1 MKNETEVL
9 EIVPDVPQGLDIG
22 LRNYWYPILDSE
34 ELTEGKPVGLTVL
47 GEDLVAWRDVRGM
60 PCVVNDRCPHRGA
73 RLAMGRVLDGRI
85 QCALH
90 GLRFDGEGRCVL
102 IPWEPEDSKLLDE
115 ISVSGYPTGELG
127 GYIWAY
133 LGDTVE
139 FPPPPLA
146 DEVPEELLDEGNFIC
161 FRMPTK
167 VWDANWL
174 LTIDGADEFHAVTL
188 HADSQAVKDNAW
200 KPGKTEHV
208 GIPLA
213 DRRVKLVRTPGGL
226 HGVATDRAGEPIH
239 HGHFLD
245 GRKGE
250 RFTLPGT
257 FHIPIHPAVGAPP
270 YTSRVW
276 HVAIDD
282 RRTLVPRYL
291 CWRASTA
298 EERERAEQVYHDL
311 ALPRL
316 QKVAEEDAL
325 ISAGMGDLV
334 TARKNEFLF
343 NADSEVIRIRR
354 DLKAAFLAQREGQR
368 IAVPKDALVFPA

>member
-1 MKNETEVL
+1 MQNETEVL

-22 LRNYWYPILDSE
+22 LRNYWYPILQSE
-34 ELTEGKPVGLTVL
+34 ELPEGKPIGLTLL
-47 GEDLVAWRDVRGM
+47 GEDLVAWRDSQGK
-60 PCVVNDRCPHRGA
+60 PCVVTDRCPHRNA
-73 RLAMGRVLDGRI
+73 RFTMGRVLDGQI
-85 QCALH
+85 QCAFH

-102 IPWEPEDSKLLDE
+102 IPWEPEDSKLLAE
-115 ISVSGYPTGELG
+115 LSIAGYPTGEFG
-127 GYIWAY
+127 GYVWAY

-146 DEVPEELLDEGNFIC
+146 NEVPEEFLDEENFIW
-161 FRMPTK
+161 FRLPTR

-174 LTIDGADEFHAVTL
+174 VTIDGGDEFHAVTL
-188 HADSQAVKDNAW
+188 HAESQAVNDKAW
-200 KPGKTEHV
+200 ESGKAERTSV
-208 GIPLA
+208 SFA
-213 DRRVKLVRTPGGL
+213 DRRVKLVQTPGGL
-226 HGVATDRAGEPIH
+226 HGVATNRDGVPIH
-239 HGHFLD
+239 HGHFLE

-257 FHIPIHPAVGAPP
+257 FHIPIRPAVGAPP

-276 HVAIDD
+276 HIAIDD

-291 CWRASTA
+291 CWRARTT

-316 QKVAEEDAL
+316 RKVAEEDAL
-325 ISAGMGDLV
+325 ISAGIGDLV
-334 TARKNEFLF
+334 TARKNEYLF

-354 DLKAAFLAQREGQR
+354 HLKQAFLAQREGRR